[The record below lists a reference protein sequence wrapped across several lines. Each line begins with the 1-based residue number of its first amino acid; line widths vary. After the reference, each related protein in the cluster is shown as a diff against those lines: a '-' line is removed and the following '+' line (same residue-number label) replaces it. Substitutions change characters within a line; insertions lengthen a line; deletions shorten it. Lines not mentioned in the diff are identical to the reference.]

1 MSFRTIVIKK
11 QCKCSYKN
19 GYLVVRDDETTLVH
33 LSEVYCLVFDTT
45 AISVTAYLLNELCKR
60 KIPLIICD
68 EQHNPSG
75 EILPIYG
82 SHNTSKRIA
91 IQTAWKESSK
101 EAVFTAIVRE
111 KISQQSK
118 HLKKLNMNE
127 FMLLEEY
134 IDQLEF
140 FDKSNREGHAAKV
153 YFHALFGKDFS
164 RDDDSYINA
173 ALNYGYGI
181 ILSTF
186 NREIVSNGYLTQI
199 GIRHKNEFNDF
210 NLSCDLME
218 PFRIIVDRFVT
229 ENQPFVFDEEIRFG
243 LVDLLNKKVL
253 FDEGQYY
260 LSSAIGLYVKSVFA
274 AIQTCECERIK
285 FYDFL

>member
-1 MSFRTIVIKK
+1 MSFRTVVIKK

-82 SHNTSKRIA
+82 CHNTSKRIA
-91 IQTAWKESSK
+91 IQTAWKENSK
-101 EAVFTAIVRE
+101 EAVWTAIVRE

-199 GIRHKNEFNDF
+199 GIRHKNEFNEF

-218 PFRIIVDRFVT
+218 PFRIVVDRFVT
-229 ENQPFVFDEEIRFG
+229 KNHPFVFDEEIRFG
-243 LVDLLNKKVL
+243 LVDLLNEKVL

>member
-1 MSFRTIVIKK
+1 M
-11 QCKCSYKN
+11 
-19 GYLVVRDDETTLVH
+19 H

-91 IQTAWKESSK
+91 IQTAWKEKSK
-101 EAVFTAIVRE
+101 EAVWTAIVRE
-111 KISQQSK
+111 KISQQAK

-127 FMLLEEY
+127 FALLEEY

-181 ILSTF
+181 ILSAF

-199 GIRHKNEFNDF
+199 GICHKNEFNEF

-218 PFRIIVDRFVT
+218 PFRVVVDRFVT
-229 ENQPFVFDEEIRFG
+229 ENRPFVFDEEIRFG

-260 LSSAIGLYVKSVFA
+260 LSSAIELYVKSVFS
-274 AIQTCECERIK
+274 AIQTCEYERIK

>member
-173 ALNYGYGI
+173 AINYGYGI

-218 PFRIIVDRFVT
+218 PFRIIVDRVVT

>member
-1 MSFRTIVIKK
+1 MSFRTVVIKK

-91 IQTAWKESSK
+91 IQTAWKENSK

-199 GIRHKNEFNDF
+199 GIRHKNEFNEF

>member
-173 ALNYGYGI
+173 AINYGYGI